1 MAVTQGTMVKSFV
14 SAIDFLDQRDIDP
27 NIYDQSR
34 DRAFTDIMKMVNRTK
49 PAKMFFYNNFVNN
62 DVYETALVGTGSTS
76 AAAGGTGSLVILAA
90 SNYQF
95 PRVGDLIK
103 TSNAAN
109 VGKQALI
116 TAVTVVSGTS
126 ATCVIK
132 PVDNGA
138 FTLTVADQVQFGSN
152 AFPEQSGAPKNRR
165 YGLTKYYNNIQIFRE
180 VDEISDV
187 QKVAKIEVNVGGDY
201 HILPYQTVQKVI
213 KLNGDISVQML
224 AGTASASSLVGTPF
238 TNNTLFTNSA
248 PGAATPTLTAT
259 DGAGNTG
266 IPVQTT
272 GGLDWY
278 CINYGINDSAATLGT
293 FTFVELDEIIDNFIA
308 NKAPTDMMVFM
319 GSRAYRLISKFL
331 KQLGS
336 SSVDSRRLNVDGKD
350 FDFNVEHL
358 SYGGYEFDFVHVP
371 IFDHPQLFSAT
382 LVADV
387 NGSMYFVPKDQVDTV
402 DNGRQPRMQIR
413 YTPTPFMGSA
423 ANKSSNGMITE
434 WRTGALAEIPTS
446 STMQLHTDW
455 ETAQGLECLAVKHFQ
470 KYRVI

>member
-1 MAVTQGTMVKSFV
+1 MSVTQGTVIKSFV

-34 DRAFTDIMKMVNRTK
+34 DRAFTDIMKIVNRTK
-49 PAKMFFYNNFVNN
+49 PAKMFFYNNFVNA
-62 DVYETALVGTGSTS
+62 DVYEVGTVS
-76 AAAGGTGSLVILAA
+76 AVTTTGAVTIVFTINTAAT
-90 SNYQF
+90 F

-103 TSNAAN
+103 TSNAYN
-109 VGKQALI
+109 VGKQGRVQ
-116 TAVTVVSGTS
+116 AVTFGSGT
-126 ATCVIK
+126 A
-132 PVDNGA
+132 
-138 FTLTVADQVQFGSN
+138 TLTVKSVDNTNMTVTVGDKVQFGSN
-152 AFPEQSGAPKNRR
+152 AFAEKSDAPTNRR
-165 YGLTKYYNNIQIFRE
+165 YGLTKYYNTIQVFRE
-180 VDEISDV
+180 VDEISDI

-224 AGTASASSLVGTPF
+224 AGTQSS
-238 TNNTLFTNSA
+238 TLFNDANPNLSD
-248 PGAATPTLTAT
+248 PTSGLP
-259 DGAGNTG
+259 
-266 IPVQTT
+266 IQTT

-278 CINYGINDSAATLGT
+278 VTTYGISDSAATLGT
-293 FTFVELDEIIDNFIA
+293 FGFTELDEIIDNFIA

-319 GSRAYRLISKFL
+319 GSKAYRIISKFL
-331 KQLGS
+331 KNLGS
-336 SSVDSRRLNVDGKD
+336 SGVTSVRLNIDGKTLD
-350 FDFNVEHL
+350 FEVEHL

-382 LVADV
+382 LVADI
-387 NGSMYFVPKDQVDTV
+387 NGSAYFVPKDQVDTV
-402 DNGRQPRMQIR
+402 DNGRQPRIQVR
-413 YTPTPFMGSA
+413 YTPTPFMGTS

-470 KYRVI
+470 KYRIV

>member
-1 MAVTQGTMVKSFV
+1 MPVSSGTMVKSFV

-34 DRAFTDIMKMVNRTK
+34 DRAFTDIMKIVNRTK

-62 DVYETALVGTGSTS
+62 DVYEVATISAVTTTGAVTVVFTIT
-76 AAAGGTGSLVILAA
+76 GGAYL
-90 SNYQF
+90 F

-103 TSNAAN
+103 TSNTSN
-109 VGKQALI
+109 VGKQALVTIVDTTTTAGSAII
-116 TAVTVVSGTS
+116 TAKS
-126 ATCVIK
+126 
-132 PVDNGA
+132 VDNTNFA
-138 FTLTVADQVQFGSN
+138 VVVNDRVQFGSN
-152 AFPEQSGAPKNRR
+152 AFSEQSGAPTNRR

-224 AGTASASSLVGTPF
+224 AGTQSTTGF
-238 TNNTLFTNSA
+238 TNASPF
-248 PGAATPTLTAT
+248 ATTPVLT
-259 DGAGNTG
+259 GSNGLP
-266 IPVQTT
+266 IQTT

-278 CINYGINDSAATLGT
+278 VTNYGISDSATTLGT
-293 FTFVELDEIIDNFIA
+293 FGFVELDEIIDNFIA

-358 SYGGYEFDFVHVP
+358 SYGGYEFDFCHVP

-387 NGSMYFVPKDQVDTV
+387 NGSLYFVPKDQVDTV

-470 KYRVI
+470 KFRVI

>member
-1 MAVTQGTMVKSFV
+1 MAVSQGNMVKSFV

-34 DRAFTDIMKMVNRTK
+34 DRAFTDIMKIVNRTK

-62 DVYETALVGTGSTS
+62 DVYEVATVSSVTTTGAATVVFTI
-76 AAAGGTGSLVILAA
+76 AAGA
-90 SNYQF
+90 YQF

-103 TSNAAN
+103 TSNSAN
-109 VGKQALI
+109 IGLQALI
-116 TAVTVVSGTS
+116 TIVDTTTTPGS
-126 ATCVIK
+126 AIITAKSV
-132 PVDNGA
+132 NGVN
-138 FTLTVADQVQFGSN
+138 FTVANGDKVQFGSN
-152 AFPEQSGAPKNRR
+152 AFPEQSSAPSNRR

-224 AGTASASSLVGTPF
+224 AGTQSTTGF
-238 TNNTLFTNSA
+238 TNASPFLSSPA
-248 PGAATPTLTAT
+248 LT
-259 DGAGNTG
+259 GSNGLP
-266 IPVQTT
+266 IQTT

-278 CINYGINDSAATLGT
+278 VTTYGISDQAAVLGT
-293 FTFVELDEIIDNFIA
+293 FGFVELDEIIDNLIA

-319 GSRAYRLISKFL
+319 GSRAYRVISKFL

-336 SSVDSRRLNVDGKD
+336 SSVDSRRLAVDGKD

-470 KYRVI
+470 KFRVI